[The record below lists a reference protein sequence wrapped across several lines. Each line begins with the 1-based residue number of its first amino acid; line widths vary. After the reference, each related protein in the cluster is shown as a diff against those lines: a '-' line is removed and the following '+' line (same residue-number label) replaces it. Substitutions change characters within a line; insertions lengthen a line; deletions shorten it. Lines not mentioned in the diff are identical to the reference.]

1 MFSEQLNTPT
11 RNFNM
16 SYPYEK
22 SLKALWRINSI
33 QEINSLLKKLKERP
47 FESNEHEQ
55 MPTREMFSAEFQQ
68 DRLDFLKRITG
79 AELATL
85 SGKSK
90 FEDVST
96 LEGNIENYIGMSQVP
111 TGVIGPLR
119 VVGTSAHGDFF
130 VPLATSEG
138 ALIASYQRGAKA
150 TFLAGGIRSV
160 CLTEN
165 VSRAPLF
172 RFNDIADLGTFV
184 VWALGQEAKMHEIVA
199 ATSRFAKL
207 EDISSNIEGNQ
218 LIITFGYFTGDASGQ
233 NMVTICTDAICK
245 WLIENAPIQPKTWYI
260 EGNFSGDKKATAIS
274 FIHVRGK
281 KVSAE
286 IEMSYD
292 IVNQVLKTTPA
303 KMAEY
308 WQAST
313 VGAIQTGS
321 IGAQGHYA
329 NGLAALFIA
338 TGQDAACV
346 SEASVGITRMEV
358 TEDGGLYAAV
368 TLPNLIVGT
377 VGGGTGL
384 PTQRECLEMMDCYGA
399 DKARKFAEICA
410 AVVLSGEL
418 SIAAALSVGHFTS
431 AHQKLGRKK

>member
-1 MFSEQLNTPT
+1 
-11 RNFNM
+11 M

-22 SLKALWRINSI
+22 SLKALWRINST
-33 QEINSLLKKLKERP
+33 QEINSLLEKLKSRP
-47 FESNEHEQ
+47 FESEEHEQ
-55 MPTREMFSAEFQQ
+55 MPAREMFSAEFQQ
-68 DRLDFLKRITG
+68 DRLAFLKRSTG
-79 AELATL
+79 VELPVL

-90 FEDVST
+90 FEDLSS

-111 TGVIGPLR
+111 TGVLGPVR

-150 TFLAGGIRSV
+150 TFMSGGIRSV

-165 VSRAPLF
+165 VYRAPLF
-172 RFNDIADLGTFV
+172 RFNDLADLGTFV
-184 VWALGQEAKMHEIVA
+184 VWALAQESKMHDIVA

-207 EDISSNIEGNQ
+207 EDVSTNIEGNQ

-245 WLIENAPIQPKTWYI
+245 WLIENAPIKPKTWYI
-260 EGNFSGDKKATAIS
+260 EGNFSGDKKATAMS
-274 FIHVRGK
+274 FMHVRGK

-286 IEMSYD
+286 IELSHD
-292 IVNQVLKTTPA
+292 IVNHVLKSTPA

-313 VGAIQTGS
+313 VGTIQTGS

-358 TEDGGLYAAV
+358 TAEGGLYAAV

-384 PTQRECLEMMDCYGA
+384 PTQRECLELMDCYGSG
-399 DKARKFAEICA
+399 KARKFAEICA

>member
-1 MFSEQLNTPT
+1 M
-11 RNFNM
+11 
-16 SYPYEK
+16 
-22 SLKALWRINSI
+22 
-33 QEINSLLKKLKERP
+33 
-47 FESNEHEQ
+47 
-55 MPTREMFSAEFQQ
+55 
-68 DRLDFLKRITG
+68 
-79 AELATL
+79 
-85 SGKSK
+85 
-90 FEDVST
+90 
-96 LEGNIENYIGMSQVP
+96 
-111 TGVIGPLR
+111 
-119 VVGTSAHGDFF
+119 
-130 VPLATSEG
+130 
-138 ALIASYQRGAKA
+138 
-150 TFLAGGIRSV
+150 
-160 CLTEN
+160 
-165 VSRAPLF
+165 
-172 RFNDIADLGTFV
+172 
-184 VWALGQEAKMHEIVA
+184 
-199 ATSRFAKL
+199 
-207 EDISSNIEGNQ
+207 
-218 LIITFGYFTGDASGQ
+218 
-233 NMVTICTDAICK
+233 
-245 WLIENAPIQPKTWYI
+245 
-260 EGNFSGDKKATAIS
+260 
-274 FIHVRGK
+274 
-281 KVSAE
+281 SAE